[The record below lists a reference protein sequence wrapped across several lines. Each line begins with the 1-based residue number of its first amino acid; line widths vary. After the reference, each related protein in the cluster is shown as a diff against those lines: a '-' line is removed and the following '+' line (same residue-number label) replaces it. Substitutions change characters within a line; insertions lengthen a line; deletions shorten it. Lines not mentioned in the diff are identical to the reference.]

1 MKTKQH
7 KQDIG
12 YGNQCLSEENL
23 FFSITQ
29 ATISLSVPDAR
40 YARNVSSTV
49 N

>member
-23 FFSITQ
+23 FFFYYTSDN
-29 ATISLSVPDAR
+29 LSDFG
-40 YARNVSSTV
+40 YLLLY
-49 N
+49 